1 MTKLHDYVSD
11 AFADYDAVIE
21 GTKPLLIVSSGK
33 SAYACEALGNLAK
46 RDFLQVTC
54 ATARFVCEDGEV
66 HTHVFIAP
74 AGTTTGQ
81 DAITA
86 IWRNIE
92 RVGYDGWDPRRSR
105 QALQLELGLMLGYE
119 PQAIVD
125 FMRSDIGRTCPCD
138 CCGGPETAEEPALVV
153 DPNPGRFIE
162 NSYRF

>member
-1 MTKLHDYVSD
+1 MTQLNDYVSD

-54 ATARFVCEDGEV
+54 ETAGFICEDGEV
-66 HTHVFIAP
+66 HTHVFIGQ
-74 AGTTTGQ
+74 AGTTTAQ
-81 DAITA
+81 DAIDA

-92 RVGYDGWDPRRSR
+92 RGADDDWNPKRSR
-105 QALQLELGLMLGYE
+105 EALQLELGLFLGYE
-119 PQAIVD
+119 LRDIFA

-138 CCGGPETAEEPALVV
+138 CCGGPDTAEKPARLP
-153 DPNPGRFIE
+153 DPNPGRFTE